1 MLHCSTPT
9 FSNCTRLYISRSICK
24 CLFNCNYHTTRWRIM
39 GFEWSR
45 SSPHFLWGDI
55 TEPNKQTNKHP
66 GKIWTQ
72 SWSKDGFKWGD
83 FMWYGSGALLLRAN
97 NNNKE
102 KKKTPQRD
110 SSTQDIKAKG
120 AQRIVSSS
128 WCRSCTRAWAF
139 YNFINTSRTKVGQR
153 MIQSGFYRILCSFS
167 GGCINGD
174 LFELY

>member
-24 CLFNCNYHTTRWRIM
+24 CLFNCNYHTTHWRIM
-39 GFEWSR
+39 GFELSR

-55 TEPNKQTNKHP
+55 TEPNKQTNILEKFELSHEVKMASNEETSCGTGVAHCFCVP
-66 GKIWTQ
+66 TTTTK
-72 SWSKDGFKWGD
+72 
-83 FMWYGSGALLLRAN
+83 
-97 NNNKE
+97 

-167 GGCINGD
+167 GGCITGD